1 MKISVSGKGGSGKST
16 TTSLLALELK
26 KRGYHPVIVDA
37 DESNSVIYRMLG
49 LEKPPEPLVALAGGR
64 KMVRQLM
71 PPGYKPNQDRD
82 GTHILTQARI
92 GLDEIPAENIATKG
106 NLSLIVIGKIVE
118 ALEGCACPM
127 GVLGR
132 EFLGKLD
139 LREKEIAITDMEA
152 GIEHFGRGFESS
164 LDRVLIIVEPSF
176 ESLSL
181 AERIIHLSDGIGIKN
196 VQAIINKVS
205 SESVAKKLRD
215 ELARRGVSV
224 IGSIPYDEQVFSAD
238 LEGQALELGNG
249 KLAGALSDIV
259 DTLLSTADSSQAR
272 IRGASNAVDVP

>member
-16 TTSLLALELK
+16 VTTLLALELR
-26 KRGYHPVIVDA
+26 KRGYRPVVVDA

-49 LEKPPEPLVALAGGR
+49 LEKPPLPLVALAGGR
-64 KMVRQLM
+64 QMVKQLM
-71 PPGYKPNQDRD
+71 PPGYKPAEVPRE
-82 GTHILTQARI
+82 GIHILTQARI
-92 GLDEIPAENIATKG
+92 RLAEIPRENIAVRD
-106 NLSLIVIGKIVE
+106 NLSLIVIGKITE

-139 LREKEIAITDMEA
+139 LADNEVAITDMEA

-181 AERIIHLSDGIGIKN
+181 AERIKGLSSAIGISN
-196 VQAIINKVS
+196 VQAIINKVNS
-205 SESVAKKLRD
+205 SALARKLEA
-215 ELARRGVSV
+215 ELASRQVSV

-238 LEGQALELGNG
+238 LEGRALDLGT
-249 KLAGALSDIV
+249 GAVAAALRGI
-259 DTLLSTADSSQAR
+259 ADSLLK
-272 IRGASNAVDVP
+272 G

>member
-26 KRGYHPVIVDA
+26 NRGYRPVVVDA

-49 LEKPPEPLVALAGGR
+49 LEKPPLPLVALAGGR
-64 KMVRQLM
+64 QMVRQLM
-71 PPGYKPNQDRD
+71 PPGYKPAEVPHE
-82 GTHILTQARI
+82 GIHILTQAKI
-92 GLDEIPAENIATKG
+92 KLAEIPPENIAMRD
-106 NLSLIVIGKIVE
+106 NLSLIVIGKITE

-139 LREKEIAITDMEA
+139 LAPREVAITDMEA

-181 AERIIHLSDGIGIKN
+181 AERIKGLSSAIGIQN
-196 VQAIINKVS
+196 VEAIINKVS
-205 SESVAKKLRD
+205 SEALARKLEG
-215 ELARRGVSV
+215 ELAARQVSV
-224 IGSIPYDEQVFSAD
+224 IGSIPYDEAVFSAD
-238 LEGQALELGNG
+238 LDGRALELRKGP
-249 KLAGALSDIV
+249 LASALGQIV
-259 DTLLSTADSSQAR
+259 DRLLAA
-272 IRGASNAVDVP
+272 

>member
-1 MKISVSGKGGSGKST
+1 MKISISGKGGSGKST

-26 KRGYHPVIVDA
+26 RRGFHPVVIDA

-49 LEKPPEPLVALAGGR
+49 LEKPPLPLVSLAGGR
-64 KMVRQLM
+64 QMVRQLM
-71 PPGYKPNQDRD
+71 PPGYKPREVAED
-82 GTHILTQARI
+82 GTNILTLAKLR
-92 GLDEIPAENIATKG
+92 LSEIPPENIATKD

-132 EFLGKLD
+132 EFLSKLN
-139 LREKEIAITDMEA
+139 LGEKEIAITDMEA

-181 AERIIHLSDGIGIKN
+181 AERIRHLSAGIGIEN
-196 VQAIINKVS
+196 VQAIVNKAS
-205 SESVAKKLRD
+205 SESLAIKLR
-215 ELARRGVSV
+215 EKISQRGVSV
-224 IGSIPYDEQVFSAD
+224 LGSIPYDESVFSAD
-238 LEGQALELGNG
+238 LEGS
-249 KLAGALSDIV
+249 ALSLGSGRVALAMTQIV
-259 DTLLSTADSSQAR
+259 DALLSQ
-272 IRGASNAVDVP
+272 